1 MLLTHCL
8 YFPDVPDPPED
19 LRLSENQNRS
29 VRLSWKAGANHN
41 SPVNGRK
48 DFSSIILRCLA
59 WWHIVVV
66 WRNKPRSQPSLIGFT
81 VTVNECKF
89 ISILA
94 IYKLFIQT
102 LPFFLLF
109 CFFSSP
115 ESIIEFEENRWEP
128 GRWQELTRTPGN
140 DTTALLSLAP
150 YVNYQFR
157 VVSVNAVGRSQP
169 SKPSLRYATPPAG
182 ERCPLVLPGM
192 KNYSVLLDLAVPSCA
207 SERREEVKATRAAF
221 PAWGQ
226 PRQAEARGLRCLAG
240 GFQPGYLWLC

>member
-1 MLLTHCL
+1 MA
-8 YFPDVPDPPED
+8 
-19 LRLSENQNRS
+19 
-29 VRLSWKAGANHN
+29 VR
-41 SPVNGRK
+41 
-48 DFSSIILRCLA
+48 
-59 WWHIVVV
+59 
-66 WRNKPRSQPSLIGFT
+66 RNKPRSQPSLIGFT
-81 VTVNECKF
+81 LTVNECKF
-89 ISILA
+89 IFILA
-94 IYKLFIQT
+94 IYKLFIQA

-128 GRWQELTRTPGN
+128 GRWQELTRTLGS

-182 ERCPLVLPGM
+182 KRCPLVLLNRKIP
-192 KNYSVLLDLAVPSCA
+192 SVLLGLAVPSCA
-207 SERREEVKATRAAF
+207 SERWEEVRATRAAF

-226 PRQAEARGLRCLAG
+226 PRHAKARGLRCLAG
-240 GFQPGYLWLC
+240 GFQPGHFWLC